1 MLYTEAARQRHL
13 QRYYQPWVDAAQDL
27 AEDSEGEDKSLVYR
41 GYRPNASFDKSLT
54 AFAQLIVLRLN
65 VKRAMVSLI
74 DSTRQYIL
82 AEATRSL
89 SLSNHSTDSGDDL
102 WLGHAIIARN
112 EAVCHHTF
120 GCKYT
125 AVESNAETYTTNA
138 LVIPDC
144 RLDVRVADKDY
155 VTSEPGVRFYAGVP
169 ITTRNGYRI
178 GVFAVSDDKPR
189 HALSAAEV
197 KAMEDISEAV
207 MEHLELAKESDDRSK
222 GERMVRGLTTFIE
235 RSSTEDS
242 RGSTSTRQTTL
253 EKQTQNARLEV
264 IADEQPSNAAA
275 SAVKELQCHRK
286 PQHEQGKSLC
296 HSASRTKNDRSRIFQ
311 RAARIIRQ
319 STRADGVIFFDT
331 SQAQGSIPSFHD
343 ATPTA
348 SSDEYSSTTAGSTT
362 THRKKRNA
370 KGYTLT
376 RTEDN
381 AEPALGDSHPCPVVA
396 LTLRSAEL
404 GVTDEDFLFTE
415 ANMERYIARYPQG
428 KFFNFDE
435 QGLGINS
442 SDEKSEKSETEQS
455 DKTISSTTTVR
466 KARKRKDR
474 FIPTELLKVLPSV
487 KSLIFLPLWDPTSE
501 RWTACSFIW
510 TMANGRLMNSE
521 SEFPYLKA
529 FGNTITSEIARWS
542 AQRSDRAKT
551 TFIASISHELRSPL
565 HGILGSVEF
574 LRDSVSSPYQ
584 QSLIGSIETCGKTL
598 LDTIDHVLD
607 YAKINKLRS
616 ANAKRK
622 QKSGRR
628 SRLPADNSILGVTT
642 VFNLS
647 QLVEEVCD
655 TVCAGHQFR
664 KTHDV
669 NHSTFHDQGMRSR
682 ANSNASAEAGDANY
696 SGIRSKDRV
705 VVTLSVAPFVQW
717 IVKSQPGALRRV
729 VMNLLGNALKYTDAG
744 FITVSL
750 EHVRGKSNAQFV
762 EFTIIVEDSG
772 KGMSAEFQNT
782 RLFAAF
788 SQEDPFSNGT
798 GLGLSIVKQIVESL
812 RGEVSVESK
821 PGVGT
826 KISVA
831 MKLPAGKAEDA
842 RTDQML
848 LEKPKALDGKSAS
861 LLLPDIS
868 LGSTGEKLRNAMLK
882 ACQNLNF
889 DVSETFDSVKAP
901 TFLITEPDTLMHK
914 LRESK
919 SKDPSQPPLVVVCV
933 CTDAEEKTLTE
944 NHIREAFQFNG
955 WVIEVVAQPC
965 GPRRFTKLLLDGLE
979 RASQPVEHLEVRAQH
994 GQSPPMAHTLSVSL
1008 MPTAHRS
1015 ISDLGRGGNH
1025 VPSAVASAHSPLI
1038 SATMPIGN
1046 EPPSTLGQIAATPN
1060 SEGQSEYFTPRV
1072 LLVDDNTI
1080 NLKLL
1085 VVFARRQNF
1094 RYAEAV
1100 NGLQALEKYKSEA
1113 ASTTPPS
1120 KPFDFILMDL
1130 SMPVMGGL
1138 ESTRSIRQFEQEQNL
1153 SPSTIVALTGL
1164 ASAQDQQEAFDSG
1177 IDTYLVKPVKFGDIK
1192 RIFGAK

>member
-1 MLYTEAARQRHL
+1 MLYSEAARQRDL
-13 QRYYQPWVDAAQDL
+13 QRYYQPWVDAAQNL
-27 AEDSEGEDKSLVYR
+27 AEDSDGEEKNLVYR
-41 GYRPNASFDKSLT
+41 GYRPNASCDKSLT

-89 SLSNHSTDSGDDL
+89 SLSDQSTDSGDDL

-125 AVESNAETYTTNA
+125 AVASNGEAYTTDA
-138 LVIPDC
+138 MVIPDC
-144 RLDVRVADKDY
+144 RLDMRVSDKEY

-189 HALSAAEV
+189 DALSAAEV

-222 GERMVRGLTTFIE
+222 GERMVRGLTAFIQ
-235 RSSTEDS
+235 RSSTEDA

-253 EKQTQNARLEV
+253 EKQTENARLEA
-264 IADEQPSNAAA
+264 IADELPTNGAVSV
-275 SAVKELQCHRK
+275 VKEPQWHRK
-286 PQHEQGKSLC
+286 PQHEQE
-296 HSASRTKNDRSRIFQ
+296 NDKSRIFQ

-362 THRKKRNA
+362 THRKKRNP
-370 KGYTLT
+370 KGYTST
-376 RTEDN
+376 RSEDN
-381 AEPALGDSHPCPVVA
+381 AEAAPGDSHPCPVVA
-396 LTLRSAEL
+396 LALRSAEL
-404 GVTDEDFLFTE
+404 GVTDKDFLFTE

-428 KFFNFDE
+428 KFFNFDD

-442 SDEKSEKSETEQS
+442 SDEKSEKSEAEQS
-455 DKTISSTTTVR
+455 DKTASSTTTVR
-466 KARKRKDR
+466 KARTRQDR
-474 FIPTELLKVLPSV
+474 FIPSELLRVLPSV
-487 KSLIFLPLWDPTSE
+487 RSLIFLPLWDPTSE

-542 AQRSDRAKT
+542 AQRSDRAKS

-622 QKSGRR
+622 QKGGKR

-669 NHSTFHDQGMRSR
+669 NHSTFHDQGIRSR
-682 ANSNASAEAGDANY
+682 ANSNASAEAGDASY
-696 SGIRSKDRV
+696 SGVRTEDRV

-750 EHVRGKSNAQFV
+750 AQVKEKSNAQFV
-762 EFTIIVEDSG
+762 EFVITVEDSG
-772 KGMSAEFQNT
+772 RGMSAEFQNT

-798 GLGLSIVKQIVESL
+798 GLGLSIVKQIVDSL

-821 PGVGT
+821 LGVGT
-826 KISVA
+826 KISVT

-842 RTDQML
+842 RMDQML

-861 LLLPDIS
+861 LLFPDIS
-868 LGSTGEKLRNAMLK
+868 LGGTGEKLRYAMLK
-882 ACQNLNF
+882 ACHNLNI
-889 DVSETFDSVKAP
+889 DVSETFDSDKEP
-901 TFLITEPDTLMHK
+901 TFLVTEPDTLMHK
-914 LRESK
+914 LREKK
-919 SKDPSQPPLVVVCV
+919 SKDFSRPALVVVCV
-933 CTDAEEKTLTE
+933 CTDAAEKTFTE
-944 NHIREAFQFNG
+944 NHIREAFQYNG

-965 GPRRFTKLLLDGLE
+965 GPLRFTKLLLDGLE
-979 RASQPVEHLEVRAQH
+979 RASQPVEHVEVRTQH
-994 GQSPPMAHTLSVSL
+994 EQNPPKAHALSVHL

-1015 ISDLGRGGNH
+1015 ISDLGRGGDQ
-1025 VPSAVASAHSPLI
+1025 VPSAIASAHSPLI
-1038 SATMPIGN
+1038 SATMPTES
-1046 EPPSTLGQIAATPN
+1046 EPPSIQGQIASTPN
-1060 SEGQSEYFTPRV
+1060 SEGQSEYFTPRI
-1072 LLVDDNTI
+1072 LLVDDNAI

-1085 VVFARRQNF
+1085 VVFAQRQNF

-1138 ESTRSIRQFEQEQNL
+1138 ESTRNIRQFEQEQNL
-1153 SPSTIVALTGL
+1153 PPSTIVALTGL
-1164 ASAQDQQEAFDSG
+1164 ASAQDQQDAMDSG
-1177 IDTYLVKPVKFGDIK
+1177 IDMYLVKPVKFGDIK

>member
-1 MLYTEAARQRHL
+1 MLYSEAARQRDL

-27 AEDSEGEDKSLVYR
+27 AEDADGEDKNLVYR

-54 AFAQLIVLRLN
+54 AFAQLVVLRLN

-120 GCKYT
+120 GCKYS
-125 AVESNAETYTTNA
+125 AVDGNGETYTTHA
-138 LVIPDC
+138 MVIPDC
-144 RLDVRVADKDY
+144 RLDMRVSDKDY

-189 HALSAAEV
+189 DALSAAEL

-222 GERMVRGLTTFIE
+222 GERMVRGLTAFIE
-235 RSSTEDS
+235 RSATEDS
-242 RGSTSTRQTTL
+242 RGSPSTRQTTL
-253 EKQTQNARLEV
+253 EKQTENARLEA
-264 IADEQPSNAAA
+264 IADEQPTNGAISV
-275 SAVKELQCHRK
+275 VKEPRWHRK
-286 PQHEQGKSLC
+286 PQHEHENDKS
-296 HSASRTKNDRSRIFQ
+296 RMFQ

-331 SQAQGSIPSFHD
+331 SQAQGTIPSFHD

-348 SSDEYSSTTAGSTT
+348 SSDEYSSTTAGSATT
-362 THRKKRNA
+362 PHRKKKNA
-370 KGYTLT
+370 KGHMST
-376 RTEDN
+376 RNGNSEDN
-381 AEPALGDSHPCPVVA
+381 AEAIPGDSHPCPVVA
-396 LTLRSAEL
+396 LSLRSAEL
-404 GVTDEDFLFTE
+404 GVTDKDFLFTE
-415 ANMERYIARYPQG
+415 ANMERYVARYPQG

-435 QGLGINS
+435 QGFGINS
-442 SDEKSEKSETEQS
+442 SDEKSEKSEAEQS
-455 DKTISSTTTVR
+455 DKTVSSGTTIR
-466 KARKRKDR
+466 KARTRKDR
-474 FIPTELLKVLPSV
+474 FIPTELLEVLPSV
-487 KSLIFLPLWDPTSE
+487 RSLIFLPLWDPTAE

-510 TMANGRLMNSE
+510 TMASGRLMNSE

-574 LRDSVSSPYQ
+574 LRDSVSSRYQ
-584 QSLIGSIETCGKTL
+584 QSLVASIETCGKTL
-598 LDTIDHVLD
+598 LDTINHVLD
-607 YAKINKLRS
+607 YSKINKLRS
-616 ANAKRK
+616 VNAKRK

-655 TVCAGHQFR
+655 TVCAGHLFR
-664 KTHDV
+664 KTHDIY
-669 NHSTFHDQGMRSR
+669 HSTFHDQGTRSR
-682 ANSNASAEAGDANY
+682 ANSDASVESRNANY
-696 SGIRSKDRV
+696 SGVRGKDRV
-705 VVTLSVAPFVQW
+705 VVTLAVAPFVQW

-750 EHVRGKSNAQFV
+750 EQVKEKSNAQFV
-762 EFTIIVEDSG
+762 EFMITVEDSG
-772 KGMSAEFQNT
+772 KGMSSAFQNS

-812 RGEVSVESK
+812 RGEISVESTL
-821 PGVGT
+821 GVGT
-826 KISVA
+826 KISIT
-831 MKLPAGKAEDA
+831 MKLPAGNVENT

-861 LLLPDIS
+861 LLFPDTS
-868 LGSTGEKLRNAMLK
+868 FGGTGEKLRHAMVK
-882 ACQNLNF
+882 ACQNINIV
-889 DVSETFDSVKAP
+889 VSETFDLVTPP
-901 TFLITEPDTLMHK
+901 TFLVTEPDILMHK
-914 LRESK
+914 LREKK
-919 SKDPSQPPLVVVCV
+919 SKDATQSPLVVVCV
-933 CTDAEEKTLTE
+933 CTDAAEKTSIE
-944 NHIREAFQFNG
+944 NHIREEFQHHG

-965 GPRRFTKLLLDGLE
+965 GPRRFTKLLLDGLDC
-979 RASQPVEHLEVRAQH
+979 ASHPIEHLEIRTQH
-994 GQSPPMAHTLSVSL
+994 DQSKPTGHALSVPL

-1015 ISDLGRGGNH
+1015 ISDLGRGNDQ
-1025 VPSAVASAHSPLI
+1025 VPSAIASAHSPLI
-1038 SATMPIGN
+1038 SATMPTGE
-1046 EPPSTLGQIAATPN
+1046 EPPSIQGQITDTPT

-1072 LLVDDNTI
+1072 LLVDDNAI

-1085 VVFARRQNF
+1085 VVFAQRQNF

-1100 NGLQALEKYKSEA
+1100 NGLQALEIYKSDA
-1113 ASTTPPS
+1113 LSTTLPS

-1138 ESTRSIRQFEQEQNL
+1138 ESTRSIRQFEQERGLQ
-1153 SPSTIVALTGL
+1153 PSTIVALTGL
-1164 ASAQDQQEAFDSG
+1164 ASAQDQQEAIDSG
-1177 IDTYLVKPVKFGDIK
+1177 IDMYLVKPVKFGDIK
-1192 RIFGAK
+1192 RIFGTK